1 MITLP
6 IKYTD
11 YNDVERTEEFSF
23 NLNKAELAE
32 LQLGVSGGFDAVLKR
47 LTNRMETPE
56 VLKIFK
62 GIILKAYGV
71 KSDDGRR
78 FMKSEE
84 LSKEFEETEAF
95 SNLYMSFFENADNFT
110 KFIKGILPKDLSN
123 QITNE
128 KINAITTNA

>member
-62 GIILKAYGV
+62 GIILKAY
-71 KSDDGRR
+71 
-78 FMKSEE
+78 
-84 LSKEFEETEAF
+84 
-95 SNLYMSFFENADNFT
+95 LYMSFFENADNFT

-123 QITNE
+123 QITDE
-128 KINAITTNA
+128 KINAITTNS